1 MIDEINRHQPR
12 HILTLEDPIEFLHR
26 SRRSL
31 IQQREIGRDS
41 HSFDAALR
49 AALRE
54 DPDVILLGELR
65 DVATIRL
72 ALTAA
77 ETGHLVLAT
86 LHTRSAPQAVERLV
100 DVFPAE
106 EKPYVRA
113 QLAGS
118 LQAVIAQKLMRRPGG
133 GRVAI
138 FEVLTATAAVS
149 NLIREG
155 KTHQLASVLQTG
167 AQSGMQ
173 TFEQGLQ
180 QRIDAGVLGIV
191 LAKGRGLTQLPFEP
205 AFEDHHRR
213 GGIHAA
219 FVERA
224 EAAAVEQVGSR
235 FHGAQALV
243 MQIDL
248 DAEAAV
254 QAVGELARPAV
265 TGCSVPSMF
274 SGRPTTTRSGCHSFN
289 SFSIF
294 SQSGEPSCALKA
306 GRARALPVN
315 SADGRADAFGAEVE
329 GDNGAVAHQA
339 CPAWLAMLRM
349 SIPRRFPASRQRLA
363 IGVRNRMSVLASM
376 VSRAF
381 SNTSCSSWPFSQ
393 PA

>member
-1 MIDEINRHQPR
+1 MDIDEFVALSVKHNASDLHLCAGHPPMLRIDGELQPLAAAPTLTAQGAQALCDGLLNAQQRESLRRLGQVDLALHRPSGERLRANVFQQSAGISLALRRIAGQSPSLAELAAPAIVPALLRRADGLILVTGATGSGKSTTLAAMIDEINRHQPR
-12 HILTLEDPIEFLHR
+12 HVLTLEDPIEFQHR

-65 DVATIRL
+65 DIATIRL

-180 QRIDAGVLGIV
+180 QRIDAGVLGEC
-191 LAKGRGLTQLPFEP
+191 A
-205 AFEDHHRR
+205 
-213 GGIHAA
+213 
-219 FVERA
+219 
-224 EAAAVEQVGSR
+224 
-235 FHGAQALV
+235 
-243 MQIDL
+243 
-248 DAEAAV
+248 
-254 QAVGELARPAV
+254 GEG
-265 TGCSVPSMF
+265 TGV
-274 SGRPTTTRSGCHSFN
+274 
-289 SFSIF
+289 
-294 SQSGEPSCALKA
+294 
-306 GRARALPVN
+306 
-315 SADGRADAFGAEVE
+315 
-329 GDNGAVAHQA
+329 
-339 CPAWLAMLRM
+339 
-349 SIPRRFPASRQRLA
+349 
-363 IGVRNRMSVLASM
+363 
-376 VSRAF
+376 
-381 SNTSCSSWPFSQ
+381 
-393 PA
+393 